1 MHIFLLFVH
10 YSLHHITYICCYT
23 LTSPT
28 LALVQE
34 KIQSNEYGVF
44 ISAFSV
50 KIWVHLSCDSVVSD
64 SATLWTA
71 GHQDSLSIANSW
83 SLLKLMSIVSVMP
96 SNHLILCRPLL
107 LPPSIFPSI
116 KVFQMSQFSAS
127 DGQSIGVSASASVL
141 PIFRTDFL

>member
-83 SLLKLMSIVSVMP
+83 SLLKLISIESMMP
-96 SNHLILCRPLL
+96 SSQLILCGPLL
-107 LPPSIFPSI
+107 LLPSVFPSI
-116 KVFQMSQFSAS
+116 PPAFSSSHQVAKVLEFQLQH
-127 DGQSIGVSASASVL
+127 QSFQL
-141 PIFRTDFL
+141 IFRTDLL